1 MKKLITVLIFIT
13 LLLITVSCT
22 SEEIEGAPDDIVFT
36 PGGLAYRAN
45 VHAAGKKNPW
55 PDIESKKVVLGEG
68 LETARVSYR
77 DYIETKAGE
86 TRNNLFYLSI
96 ISNGVAK
103 SINDAILEV
112 REIPH
117 GIQIEDGEKSYQW
130 DRIDMVIVIE
140 VSQQAE
146 PGEYGFEVGVNID
159 GEDYGKVPCIIKVLE
174 L

>member
-13 LLLITVSCT
+13 LLLVTISCS

-77 DYIETKAGE
+77 DYIETDAGE
-86 TRNNLFYLSI
+86 TRNNLFYLSV
-96 ISNGVAK
+96 ISNGVMK
-103 SINDAILEV
+103 PVDDAVLEIGDIPD
-112 REIPH
+112 EISV
-117 GIQIEDGEKSYQW
+117 GIEDKAYQPHRV
-130 DRIDMVIVIE
+130 DIVLVIE
-140 VSQQAE
+140 VSQQAK
-146 PGEYGFEVGVNID
+146 PGEYEFEVGVNID
-159 GEDYGKVPCIIKVLE
+159 DEDYGKVPCVIKVLE
-174 L
+174 